1 MTKKYPKKR
10 KKRAAARYA
19 VALLLLAAALFVL
32 YRVTVAALPLS
43 GVEPASGA
51 ASLSSQA
58 TSQPEPESPDPAS
71 QVAVRPQSSQQA
83 STSGPE
89 TLPVPDSIFSS
100 NLILMRLSDR
110 AILMEEGSEDR
121 IYPASLT
128 KIMTALVVIEQMPDL
143 EERVLL
149 PASLFE
155 PLREENASVAGFLED
170 EKVRAKDLLYGILL
184 PSGAECCLG
193 LANHIAGS
201 EEAFTTLMNQKAAEL
216 GMVNTHFTNT
226 TGLHDPNHYT
236 TVKDLAR
243 LLEYALQ
250 NETFRK
256 AFTTERYSTASTNKH
271 PDGITF
277 YSTMFKG
284 LEAVELK
291 NGEFLGGKTG
301 FTDEAGLCLASLA
314 KLGDNEYILI
324 TVGAK
329 GNHQTEPYHLEDAVT
344 VYNSLDS

>member
-1 MTKKYPKKR
+1 MMKKYPQKR
-10 KKRAAARYA
+10 KKRSAARYA
-19 VALLLLAAALFVL
+19 VALLLLTAVAFAL
-32 YRVTVAALPLS
+32 YQVTVASLPLN
-43 GVEPASGA
+43 GIEPTSGA
-51 ASLSSQA
+51 ASLSSQEK
-58 TSQPEPESPDPAS
+58 SQPESSDPVS

-83 STSGPE
+83 SSSGPE
-89 TLPVPDSIFSS
+89 TLPVPDSLSSS
-100 NLILMRLSDR
+100 NLLLMRLSDR

-128 KIMTALVVIEQMPDL
+128 KMMTALVVIEQMPDL
-143 EERVLL
+143 EEHVLL

-155 PLREENASVAGFLED
+155 PLREENASVAGFLEN
-170 EKVRAKDLLYGILL
+170 ENVRAKDLLYGILL
-184 PSGAECCLG
+184 PSGAECCVG

-201 EEAFTTLMNQKAAEL
+201 EEAFVTLMNNKAAEL
-216 GMVNTHFTNT
+216 GMENTHFTNT

-243 LLEYALQ
+243 LLEYALR
-250 NETFRK
+250 NEAFRK
-256 AFTTERYSTASTNKH
+256 AFTTGRYSTASTNKH

-277 YSTMFKG
+277 YSTMFQE

-324 TVGAK
+324 TVGAE
-329 GNHQTEPYHLEDAVT
+329 GNHHTEPYHLEDAAT